1 MYSKHITRN
10 FIYADHAMVSP
21 MIDGEFDRFNLN
33 TDFEMSLREAEP
45 ANFYHDAL
53 NEEE

>member
-1 MYSKHITRN
+1 MPTQHTIRKP
-10 FIYADHAMVSP
+10 IYFDAIP
-21 MIDGEFDRFNLN
+21 IIDGEFDRFEINN
-33 TDFEMSLREAEP
+33 DFEMVLREAET